1 MVTLK
6 PPFRAEDMHSL
17 YKVVLKGVYPKIP
30 SSYSLDLHK
39 TVKALLQVNPKKRP
53 TCSDILDLEQIR
65 SRDSADIY
73 TMETEE
79 DDAQQNILLQTIYVP
94 KNLMYLTD
102 NLPKPSYGATASTLK
117 TYGSD
122 SEKTYKKKHTV
133 KSQKPSPKRMVPQ
146 NPQLVLNDINKK
158 DANKNIDQI
167 KNKHRREKKTKQKSI
182 DNTVDYSF
190 LYNSANRNSNA
201 ELKPSRV
208 GRKPLQ
214 KSQSRSHSLDQKSNK
229 STYRSKEMAKNPSL
243 QSLNSRDISPI
254 QNKMSSAER
263 IASKLSMNN
272 DRQPNLVYIDSGEHD
287 NNLSMQYNND
297 LSVLGS
303 KKLSHFSNKPNSL
316 TNSPRRKPKIM
327 KKNLYNLHQ
336 YDYDYSIITKDS
348 KRILSRKNRPIKT
361 INKNDIYK

>member
-53 TCSDILDLEQIR
+53 TCLDILDFDQIR
-65 SRDSADIY
+65 SRDSANTH

-79 DDAQQNILLQTIYVP
+79 VDTQQNILLQTIYVP

-102 NLPKPSYGATASTLK
+102 NLPKPKYEATASTLK
-117 TYGSD
+117 TFGSD
-122 SEKTYKKKHTV
+122 SERTYKKKHTI
-133 KSQKPSPKRMVPQ
+133 KSQKPSPKRIR
-146 NPQLVLNDINKK
+146 NPNPLVLPDINNK
-158 DANKNIDQI
+158 DTNKIIHKI
-167 KNKHRREKKTKQKSI
+167 KSRQRQEKKSKQKST
-182 DNTVDYSF
+182 DNTIDYS
-190 LYNSANRNSNA
+190 LIYNSAKMKSKA
-201 ELKPSRV
+201 ESKPSRV
-208 GRKPLQ
+208 GHKPTQ
-214 KSQSRSHSLDQKSNK
+214 KSQSRCHSLDQKSNK
-229 STYRSKEMAKNPSL
+229 STHRSKEMAKNPSL

-254 QNKMSSAER
+254 HNKMSSAER

-272 DRQPNLVYIDSGEHD
+272 DRQPNLVYVDSRENV
-287 NNLSMQYNND
+287 NNLSLQHNRD
-297 LSVLGS
+297 LSVLGN
-303 KKLSHFSNKPNSL
+303 KKLSILSSHPSSL

-336 YDYDYSIITKDS
+336 YDYSIINKDS
-348 KRILSRKNRPIKT
+348 KRILSRKNKSIKT
-361 INKNDIYK
+361 INKSDIYK